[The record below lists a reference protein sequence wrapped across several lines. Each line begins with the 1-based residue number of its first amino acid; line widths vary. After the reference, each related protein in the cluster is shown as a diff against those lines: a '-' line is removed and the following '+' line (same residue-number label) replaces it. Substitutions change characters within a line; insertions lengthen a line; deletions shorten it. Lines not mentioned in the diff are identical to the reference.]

1 MYIDKLNNLI
11 NKDMYERIRDRII
24 EENKVLENNI
34 TLLKDKFN
42 NSISKINNY
51 DIEKLLKINK
61 NLLSSLVDYILIDK
75 ENNIEIY
82 YKFFC

>member
-11 NKDMYERIRDRII
+11 NKDMYERIKDRII
-24 EENKVLENNI
+24 NENKVLENNI

-42 NSISKINNY
+42 NSISKVNNY

>member
-11 NKDMYERIRDRII
+11 NKDMYERVRDRII
-24 EENKVLENNI
+24 NENKVLENNV

-51 DIEKLLKINK
+51 DIEKLFKINK